1 MRTSQTSLAAYDAL
15 DAAARRT
22 QKQMIVDLFT
32 APDMR
37 LTRQDIADRTNMRLG
52 SVCGRVRTLIDA
64 GKLAVFGTR
73 KCAATGHEN
82 ETLGLPAAN

>member
-1 MRTSQTSLAAYDAL
+1 MRTTATQLAAFDAL
-15 DAAARRT
+15 DPATRRT
-22 QKQMIVDLFT
+22 QKQMIIDLFT

-52 SVCGRVRTLIDA
+52 SVCGRVRALIDA

-73 KCAATGHEN
+73 KCAATGQEN

>member
-1 MRTSQTSLAAYDAL
+1 MRATATQLAAYDAL
-15 DAAARRT
+15 DADTRRT

-32 APDMR
+32 APDTR

-52 SVCGRVRTLIDA
+52 SVCGRVRALIDA
-64 GKLAVFGTR
+64 GKLAVLGTR

>member
-1 MRTSQTSLAAYDAL
+1 MRTTATQLAAFDAL
-15 DAAARRT
+15 DPETRRT

-32 APDMR
+32 APDTR
-37 LTRQDIADRTNMRLG
+37 LTRQDIADRTNMRLS
-52 SVCGRVRTLIDA
+52 SVCGRVRALIDA

-73 KCAATGHEN
+73 KCDATGHEN

>member
-1 MRTSQTSLAAYDAL
+1 MRTTATQLAAFDAL
-15 DAAARRT
+15 DPETRRT

-37 LTRQDIADRTNMRLG
+37 LTRQDIADRTNMRLS
-52 SVCGRVRTLIDA
+52 SVCGRVRALIDA